1 MPFDQILPG
10 PPAILPSQISDVID
24 QGAEAFGDRPAVLD
38 GTGTWSFRD
47 LAAAAD
53 AARDWLIGQDVRPG
67 DRVMVVAEN
76 CRPSIALFF
85 ATAKT
90 GAWPVMINPRLS
102 AREIDAIREHC
113 GARCILYPAPAS
125 ALSRDHARRHQAVL
139 HTVEGLGQVGASPI
153 DRSVTPYTIEETGSD
168 RIAALVYTS
177 GSTGQPKGVMLTH
190 GNFLFMAKAA
200 VTIRSLTPEDR
211 LYGVLP
217 VSHIVGLSTVTLGTL
232 LAGGSLFLVSRFN
245 PADALRSL
253 ERDRITIMLGTPSMF
268 AMMAEYADRKRI
280 ARVTAPSLRIISSSG
295 APLDPEIK
303 ETTERLFGLTL
314 HNGYGITECSP
325 TIAQTRPE
333 QPRQDCSVGLP
344 LPEVETELRVPPGMA
359 GDGVGE
365 LWVRGPNVMKG
376 YYADP
381 EATAAVLSRDGWF
394 NTQDLARFEDG
405 NLFIVGRTRDLI
417 IRFGFNV
424 FPAEV
429 EAVLNSHPA
438 VRVSAVV
445 GRPAPQ
451 GTEEVVAFV
460 ELKPDVEVTAE
471 ALRQYAAGRLTS
483 YKQPSEVVILAA
495 LPTTA
500 GGKILKR
507 ELSSAQPKISAAAT
521 ER

>member
-1 MPFDQILPG
+1 MPFDENMPA
-10 PPAILPSQISDVID
+10 PPAVLLNQISDVID
-24 QGAEAFGDRPAVLD
+24 QGALAFRDRPAVVD
-38 GTGTWSFRD
+38 ASGGWSFRA
-47 LAAAAD
+47 LAAVADTARGWLAAQ
-53 AARDWLIGQDVRPG
+53 GVRPG

-76 CRPSIALFF
+76 CRSSIALFF
-85 ATAKT
+85 AIAKT
-90 GAWPVMINPRLS
+90 GAWPVMVNPRLS
-102 AREIDAIREHC
+102 AREMDAIRAHC
-113 GARCILYPAPAS
+113 SARCVLYPAPSS
-125 ALSRDHARRHQAVL
+125 AASRDHAKRHDAVL
-139 HTVEGLGQVGASPI
+139 HNVDGLGQVGASLTDAAAI
-153 DRSVTPYTIEETGSD
+153 PYTIVETGSD

-190 GNFLFMAKAA
+190 GNLLFMARAA
-200 VTIRSLTPEDR
+200 VTIRSLTPQDR

-232 LAGGSLFLVSRFN
+232 LAGGSLFLVPRFN

-253 ERDRITIMLGTPSMF
+253 ESDGITIMLGTPSMF
-268 AMMAEYADRKRI
+268 AMMAEYADRKGVTK
-280 ARVTAPSLRIISSSG
+280 VTAPNLRIISSSG

-303 ETTERLFGLTL
+303 KTTERLFGLPL

-344 LPEVETELRVPPGMA
+344 LPGVETELRVPAGMA
-359 GDGVGE
+359 DDGIGE

-381 EATAAVLSRDGWF
+381 EATAAVLTRDGWF
-394 NTQDLARFEDG
+394 NTQDLARVEDG
-405 NLFIVGRTRDLI
+405 NLFIVGRTKDLI

-438 VRVSAVV
+438 VHLSAVI
-445 GRPAPQ
+445 GRPASQ

-460 ELKPDVEVTAE
+460 ELKPDANVTAE
-471 ALRQYAAGRLTS
+471 ALRDYAAGRLTS
-483 YKQPSEVVILAA
+483 YKQPSEVVILPA

-500 GGKILKR
+500 GGKIAKR
-507 ELSSAQPKISAAAT
+507 ELLSAQPK
-521 ER
+521 